1 MSVIFLLHISLEG
14 NSISL
19 TSIRNQYLNMSQLTM
34 YAHKKVKD
42 ENKLNIEL
50 FNCYLQMQRLS
61 NKSFDL
67 VYYDPAST
75 CILLNKSTQNKI
87 KYFNRFVDSFEYF
100 DINKQE
106 IIDCYQL
113 TGVNISGFENPFS
126 DCFYHTE
133 KKANNAILT
142 DASTHYYYEMK
153 SSYVGFAKQIWIN
166 KNTLLVDSIYY
177 TAGTLKKKI
186 YYQYSNIVRIKKN
199 SSIQT
204 FNRSFDSLVTILKS
218 LPVTR
223 NFEDTL
229 KINNTLKQYNK
240 LTLLDFWFI
249 GCKPCLAGFPKLQSI
264 RDSFQNSLL
273 NIIAINPVDRI
284 DNIEH
289 FQSKYR
295 YTFQLEKD
303 SIGYATFY
311 KINSFPTLILIDSSG
326 NIIKRI
332 EGGKKEEIEALIAEI
347 KTRINYLKQ

>member
-1 MSVIFLLHISLEG
+1 MSE
-14 NSISL
+14 
-19 TSIRNQYLNMSQLTM
+19 MTM

-42 ENKLNIEL
+42 DNKLNIDT
-50 FNCYLQMQRLS
+50 FKCHLQMQRLS
-61 NKSFDL
+61 AKSFDL
-67 VYYDPAST
+67 VYFDPAST

-106 IIDCYQL
+106 IMDCYQL

-142 DASTHYYYEMK
+142 DATTHYFYEMK
-153 SSYVGFAKQIWIN
+153 STYVGFVKQIWIN
-166 KNTLLVDSIYY
+166 KHTLLVDSIYY
-177 TAGTLKKKI
+177 TAGTLKKRI
-186 YYQYSNIVRIKKN
+186 YYQYSNIVRTKKT
-199 SSIQT
+199 SSIQS
-204 FNRSFDSLVTILKS
+204 FNHSFDSLVTILKS

-223 NFEDTL
+223 NIEDTL

-249 GCKPCLAGFPKLQSI
+249 GCKPCLAGFPKLQLI
-264 RDSFQNSLL
+264 RDSFQTDFL
-273 NIIAINPVDRI
+273 NIKALNPVDRVE
-284 DNIEH
+284 NIA
-289 FQSKYR
+289 FFKSKNT

-303 SIGYATFY
+303 SIGYTTFY
-311 KINSFPTLILIDSSG
+311 KIKSFPTLLLIDSNG

-332 EGGKKEEIEALIAEI
+332 EGGRKEEIDALIAEI
-347 KTRINYLKQ
+347 KTRISYRKQ